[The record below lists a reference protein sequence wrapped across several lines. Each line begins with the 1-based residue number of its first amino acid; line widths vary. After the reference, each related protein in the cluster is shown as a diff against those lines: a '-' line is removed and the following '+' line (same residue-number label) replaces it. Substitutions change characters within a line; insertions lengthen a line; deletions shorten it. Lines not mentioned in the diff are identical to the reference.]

1 MTNITNK
8 KIEGLTGILKLSDD
22 FTTYLKKEF
31 FSNGID
37 KNKAILCVTA
47 DADAGEHGSALSVLM
62 GDAYLL
68 IPGFV
73 KMIKENNKL
82 YHLFSDALQ
91 SDSISSV
98 NAIGEQIKE
107 EISVI
112 NHITGSLVV
121 LALWTVAVIVFG
133 AMGIVSFITTISN
146 LLFIAFSTGLLII
159 TLRRAVRN
167 RDNLKKK
174 GAKIIEN
181 DIKKQMRELNGIIKR
196 LKNEE
201 DDED

>member
-159 TLRRAVRN
+159 L
-167 RDNLKKK
+167 
-174 GAKIIEN
+174 
-181 DIKKQMRELNGIIKR
+181 
-196 LKNEE
+196 
-201 DDED
+201 